1 MYSYIKDMK
10 NIKHYFAG
18 ANTGIGFSNF
28 FDNILDK
35 EKDGYE
41 YVIKGGPGTGKS
53 TFMRKIGEYFSKKG
67 EPIEYF
73 YCSSDFDSLDGVRLP
88 NRNICMV
95 DGTAPHVIEANVP
108 AVSDKIINV
117 GAFISDDIAKDK
129 AEITKLIADTKTL
142 FDTAYA
148 YITIASTA
156 QKLAINLSQDKNFDA
171 VSAATEYL
179 LTEKIG
185 TSTNP
190 GLRRLYIS
198 TINENGLFCI
208 AGKNNYK
215 KLIKVVG
222 SESDSAKTM
231 DELKVLLLK
240 HGHEITVSQNPL
252 FGEILDFIEIPKL
265 QTLFMRSPD
274 KPKGENQDS
283 LAFCNQT
290 IKTYTD
296 KAGEYLYKAKQTH
309 RKLEE
314 FYVKN
319 VDFDK
324 LNEFS
329 KKIIAEIE
337 SKIK

>member
-1 MYSYIKDMK
+1 MK

-18 ANTGIGFSNF
+18 ANTGNGFSNF
-28 FDNILDK
+28 FDNINDK

-73 YCSSDFDSLDGVRLP
+73 YCSSDFDSLDGVRLA

-117 GAFISDDIAKDK
+117 GAFISDDISKDK
-129 AEITKLIADTKTL
+129 KEITKLIADTKTL

-148 YITIASTA
+148 YIAIASTA
-156 QKLAINLSQDKNFDA
+156 QKLAVNLTENKAFDA

-185 TSTNP
+185 TSNTP
-190 GLRRLYIS
+190 RLRKLYVS
-198 TINENGLFCI
+198 TINENGLYCI
-208 AGKNNYK
+208 AEKNNYK
-215 KLIKVVG
+215 KIINVVG
-222 SESDSAKTM
+222 SESDSSKTM
-231 DELKVLLLK
+231 DELAVLLLK

-252 FGEILDFIEIPKL
+252 FGEVLEFIEIPKL
-265 QTLFMRSPD
+265 QMLFRRSPD
-274 KPKGENQDS
+274 KPRGENHDT

-290 IKTYTD
+290 IKTYTE
-296 KAGEYLYKAKQTH
+296 KAGECLFKAKETH
-309 RKLEE
+309 RTLEE

-337 SKIK
+337 AKIK